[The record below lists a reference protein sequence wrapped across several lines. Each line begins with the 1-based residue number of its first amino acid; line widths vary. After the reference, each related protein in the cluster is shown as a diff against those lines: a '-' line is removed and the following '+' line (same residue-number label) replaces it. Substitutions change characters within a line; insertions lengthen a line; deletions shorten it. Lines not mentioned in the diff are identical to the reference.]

1 MFNLFSK
8 EIEMGYPFSWK
19 ILRSAGEG
27 ALEGVFFAAAT
38 VFVLGVTFAMF
49 L

>member
-1 MFNLFSK
+1 MSCL
-8 EIEMGYPFSWK
+8 FSWK
-19 ILRSAGEG
+19 VLRRTGEE
-27 ALEGVFFAAAT
+27 AFEGVFFAAAT

>member
-8 EIEMGYPFSWK
+8 EIEMGYLFSWK
-19 ILRSAGEG
+19 VLRSTGE
-27 ALEGVFFAAAT
+27 AAFEGVFFAAAT